1 MKIYWILCFLWSS
14 INYSQTYFNNML
26 ADSVNNSTK
35 LKSDRFRSMWNGKI
49 KGQRYLDTLFKKG
62 EINNEDFYKI

>member
-1 MKIYWILCFLWSS
+1 
-14 INYSQTYFNNML
+14 ML

-49 KGQRYLDTLFKKG
+49 KGQRYLDTIFKKG
-62 EINNEDFYKI
+62 KINEFALAKN